1 MYHSCALNDLRFI
14 LVSNGTGKPA
24 NGWAKDFRE
33 RLAQSNRSAL
43 KVFQRQGKHDISL
56 GKMQR
61 RA

>member
-1 MYHSCALNDLRFI
+1 M
-14 LVSNGTGKPA
+14 
-24 NGWAKDFRE
+24 AKDFRE

-43 KVFQRQGKHDISL
+43 KVFQRQGKHEISL